1 MRFNKNKKQK
11 KQTIFALQKKLNEAK
26 AKHLE
31 QIEILKKNLGIASRI
46 NPNDAVK
53 IKASLYDE
61 QTVLNKIKERQSK
74 LKSKIRRVYAIVG
87 AILTIS
93 GGTIAYNIVDT
104 SNKKFDNALED
115 AYSIVYQDGDKDAKS
130 YDLSSDDLS
139 YQFFV
144 ETLSKYVEL
153 SKKSDLSDE
162 EKQQLE
168 NYKSLIKASPEGM
181 THLSLDVLKQKIA
194 HSLNIDDPS
203 QIIIVNEST
212 HIAASQTN
220 TLGNGFLTD
229 ISVNVEDSDGK
240 IDYSFS
246 RRSFTSE
253 SSGEPSITED
263 SIPKEV
269 LECIYKISEA
279 QGSSKFSD
287 ARNALKSVI
296 NVDQN
301 DIHFDRADK
310 SLDER

>member
-1 MRFNKNKKQK
+1 MRFNKDKKQK
-11 KQTIFALQKKLNEAK
+11 KQTIFALRKKLNEAK
-26 AKHLE
+26 AMHLE
-31 QIEILKKNLGIASRI
+31 EIENLKKRLRIASKT
-46 NPNDAVK
+46 NSNAVTN

-61 QTVLNKIKERQSK
+61 QTALDKIKERQSK
-74 LKSKIRRVYAIVG
+74 LESKIRRVYAIVG
-87 AILTIS
+87 TLLTIS
-93 GGTIAYNIVDT
+93 GGTIAYNIVDNN
-104 SNKKFDNALED
+104 NKNLDNSLED

-130 YDLSSDDLS
+130 HDLSSDDLS

-153 SKKSDLSDE
+153 NKKSDLSDE

-194 HSLNIDDPS
+194 YSLNIDDPS
-203 QIIIVNEST
+203 KITIINNST
-212 HIAASQTN
+212 HISASQTN

-229 ISVNVEDSDGK
+229 VSVNVEGSDGK